1 MLKFWLLIPIL
12 LITGCSPEI
21 ADTREVRTGGAEWEL
36 VKNSVYDG
44 DTFRVVH
51 SKTGEKLKIRMAC
64 IDAPEKKQDLGIAS
78 RDYLRSLLNQNPD
91 KITLSGSGK
100 DIYGKREVAEVFLP
114 DPKNPG
120 NEIPVNGMMIKSGY
134 AYFYADYASARKDN
148 SAMYAQFEKEAKAG
162 KVGVWA
168 KNSTKPWDYRKTK
181 KAKQND

>member
-120 NEIPVNGMMIKSGY
+120 NEMMIKSGY
-134 AYFYADYASARKDN
+134 AYFYADYASACKDN